1 MNILTNIT
9 SWTTKTC
16 ITFTLFGSNT
26 FSIHTNSANRN
37 TTISS
42 FIFSIS
48 VCSQLKQKKN
58 LRKYWII
65 IDMRQKCSIYVIQ
78 YKPQHSRLIS
88 LLVIVWVLVT
98 VRNFILNVE
107 HRGGKPRHQ
116 LLTRSWYA
124 CFSVTTTSTGYLN
137 KVKYF
142 SVVYF
147 LLILCLLLGSDNFIF
162 FSKLLIFTHSTMRL
176 HTCGPLSLSSISAV
190 SLETSFQ
197 LINNSINTKFNKNAF
212 ILLNIS
218 NEILIYIE
226 RLRKKIS

>member
-1 MNILTNIT
+1 
-9 SWTTKTC
+9 
-16 ITFTLFGSNT
+16 
-26 FSIHTNSANRN
+26 
-37 TTISS
+37 
-42 FIFSIS
+42 
-48 VCSQLKQKKN
+48 
-58 LRKYWII
+58 
-65 IDMRQKCSIYVIQ
+65 MRQKFSIYVIQ

-107 HRGGKPRHQ
+107 HRGGKPKHQ

-137 KVKYF
+137 KVTYF
-142 SVVYF
+142 SV
-147 LLILCLLLGSDNFIF
+147 ICLLLGSNKFIF
-162 FSKLLIFTHSTMRL
+162 FLKLLFSTHSTMRL

-218 NEILIYIE
+218 NEILIYME
-226 RLRKKIS
+226 RLRKKNIVENRIAFTLSKHLTVKLN